1 MDNRKLLFVGGDLS
15 GIQKFIY
22 NITSKR
28 AMVSLKGRSAYL
40 KSYTDDVCN
49 EILNISTLQGTTMS
63 KDDMKIYCSGGKFYL
78 QLPDSEEIKVSIKA
92 IKKDAEK
99 ELWNKH
105 KGQLSVNIDFVPFVY
120 EGDKV
125 KVDGETGNIG
135 LLWTKITE
143 KFNTLKNQ
151 KFKSLLLDRY
161 QDFFEVQKVGG
172 NVKVCQITGIE
183 GAGKYVLP
191 FKDENGDKESLYVLD
206 SVKEQIEKGLELRD
220 KQHFK
225 MLEEYAGS
233 TYLGVLRMDVD
244 NLGSKFIHRDFDS
257 MSQYKDFSGKL
268 DEFFDSDKGSLHS
281 IQERYKEHLNI
292 VYAGGDDIFVVGR
305 WDKVIDFAE
314 TVREEFRVYCDKVLK
329 SELSISG
336 GIAIVHSKFPIA
348 KAAQIAADAEAKAK
362 DYNNGKKNAFCLFG
376 QAISWRDELPDLLKQ
391 EKLDLESIDELLEF
405 ITQSIG
411 SSIQEYAFV
420 KANKMLLEYFMSSEL
435 LSKAL
440 LHQLMLWYSIIEDND
455 KKKKGEKRGNADYSY
470 IWHNAYYLTRYN
482 DRFAGVRAKEK
493 KEGYNA
499 LFDIEK
505 KKLKVS
511 DYCNLLKNKM
521 FTSNDGEKY
530 FRLLS
535 IAARWAELSLKITK
549 KQ

>member
-1 MDNRKLLFVGGDLS
+1 MDNRNLLFVGGDLS

-28 AMVSLKGRSAYL
+28 AMVSLKGRSYYL
-40 KSYTDDVCN
+40 KDFTEEVYK
-49 EILNISTLQGTTMS
+49 EILDIPEIKNSQFRREKME
-63 KDDMKIYCSGGKFYL
+63 IYCSGGKFYL
-78 QLPDSEEIKVSIKA
+78 QVPDTESIRNAIASVRKNREEKLW
-92 IKKDAEK
+92 K
-99 ELWNKH
+99 EH
-105 KGQLSVNIDFVPFVY
+105 QGQLSINIDFIPFVY

-143 KFNTLKNQ
+143 NFNTLKNQ

-161 QDFFEVQKVGG
+161 QYFFEVQEVGG

-183 GAGKYVLP
+183 DAEKYELP
-191 FKDENGDKESLYVLD
+191 FKDENGDKESLYVHK

-225 MLEEYAGS
+225 MLEEYADG
-233 TYLGVLRMDVD
+233 TYLGILRMDVD
-244 NLGSKFIHRDFDS
+244 GLGARFVKGFES
-257 MSQYKDFSGKL
+257 MDKYKDFSGKL
-268 DEFFDSDKGSLHS
+268 DKFFDAENGNLHT
-281 IQERYKEHLNI
+281 IQECYKENLNI

-329 SELSISG
+329 SDLSISG

-405 ITQSIG
+405 ITSSIG

-435 LSKAL
+435 LSKAI

-535 IAARWAELSLKITK
+535 IAARWAELTLKITK